1 MLRCVTVSIVYLD
14 GRTQVRPYIRTQAR
28 KLARTQPCTSARTRA
43 TIGHRTVGTREKYS
57 PMFSRDK
64 EIERAVQTKNVLVHV
79 ALRYDK
85 YCVSRWTP

>member
-1 MLRCVTVSIVYLD
+1 MQTKNVIVHAALRYGKYCVSRWTHAGTPIHTHA
-14 GRTQVRPYIRTQAR
+14 GTQTRTH
-28 KLARTQPCTSARTRA
+28 A
-43 TIGHRTVGTREKYS
+43 TIGYRTVGTREKYS